1 AGPFAKWFSK
11 TDDKS
16 VKRLLEDFD
25 LTEKQVDKMIENL
38 HADNILIFAR

>member
-1 AGPFAKWFSK
+1 
-11 TDDKS
+11 S

-25 LTEKQVDKMIENL
+25 LTAEQVDKMIENL

>member
-1 AGPFAKWFSK
+1 
-11 TDDKS
+11 
-16 VKRLLEDFD
+16 FD